1 MGFGLTDRTP
11 DEEAAAVSEAA
22 DETDTADEADE
33 TDTADE
39 ITFAY
44 NPESTPRLRAIAD
57 FVVAQV
63 ADGVVMTAPMTEFAR
78 LNRLD
83 ATPTCRALTR
93 SERMRS
99 LAIIFGLGSLGHEH
113 LIEEF
118 RLMQE
123 GGLPVAPRPAEV
135 VEFITYCDL
144 LMDNSLEY
152 LANASRCMFGYIS
165 LHRLAEQHALGETSA
180 TEFAA
185 EAVRVLNIRNDFE
198 AVIEAC
204 AAPEAE
210 EARI

>member
-11 DEEAAAVSEAA
+11 NAAAATPDEAAAVS
-22 DETDTADEADE
+22 ADEADE
-33 TDTADE
+33 TYE

-57 FVVAQV
+57 CVVVQV
-63 ADGVVMTAPMTEFAR
+63 ADGVIMTAPMAEFAR
-78 LNRLD
+78 LDRLD

-123 GGLPVAPRPAEV
+123 DGRPVGPRPAEV
-135 VEFITYCDL
+135 VEFIMYCDL
-144 LMDNSLEY
+144 LMNDSLVY
-152 LANASRCMFGYIS
+152 LANASRHMFGFIS

-180 TEFAA
+180 AEFAA

-204 AAPEAE
+204 AASERGEGP
-210 EARI
+210 IIDPP